1 MVNHHTNTFIRE
13 LSEYVSVVV
22 NKKYMAVYP
31 GVHGDLY
38 QEQNENLLESQPLQQ
53 NQEKGWKREF
63 EKQKFQE
70 KNASISRVAQKQ
82 ATGAVLWAGG
92 EGVQATGAATQTA
105 GRGISAGG
113 RALMRGGA
121 ALSETGAGAIVGIPL
136 AIAGA
141 GALIGGK
148 LIQGS
153 GSVVQKGGQTMQK
166 TGEGIK
172 KSAAKGVQ
180 EDFVALAKKLL
191 IQKLKWWILT
201 AVGGF
206 IVSILPYILIILLV
220 LFIIMIFIGFIGEVC
235 TAMPGINKICDVVK
249 SII

>member
-1 MVNHHTNTFIRE
+1 
-13 LSEYVSVVV
+13 
-22 NKKYMAVYP
+22 MAVYP

-53 NQEKGWKREF
+53 NQEKDWKRKF

-70 KNASISRVAQKQ
+70 KNASLQHVAQKQ
-82 ATGAVLWAGG
+82 AAGTALQAGG
-92 EGVQATGAATQTA
+92 EGIQATGAATKA
-105 GRGISAGG
+105 VGRGISTGG
-113 RALMRGGA
+113 KALMRGGS

-166 TGEGIK
+166 TGEDIK
-172 KSAAKGVQ
+172 KSAANGAQ
-180 EDFVALAKKLL
+180 EDLIALAKKLL

-206 IVSILPYILIILLV
+206 IISILPYILIILLV